1 MWVEALIV
9 NLLQE
14 TFDSLSD
21 ILQNKQQRC
30 LNEMLQWKH
39 IA

>member
-21 ILQNKQQRC
+21 ILQNKQQTC
-30 LNEMLQWKH
+30 LNEMLLWKH